1 MRKYVL
7 LKEVVDKICKVM
19 IYESSEDVTVFLYD
33 STSDTSCFAD
43 FSFETIEEAE
53 KYCKELGIRD
63 IDWCFIDDPLEGC
76 KHDLIGYH

>member
-19 IYESSEDVTVFLYD
+19 IYESFEDVAVYLYD
-33 STSDTSCFAD
+33 SISDTSCFAD